1 MRVTRLNIAE
11 SEAGSSLVEMAIFLP
26 LLFLLL
32 SGVVDFGRA
41 YYLANEVAGAAHA
54 GAVYGSQDITDTTD
68 MVTAAKLNA
77 PDVSGINPTAS
88 WGCECSDG
96 THPSTSCTTTP
107 SCTSPASEV
116 YYATVTATATYTP
129 IMPWKGIGSSFTITR
144 SATMR
149 SASE

>member
-1 MRVTRLNIAE
+1 MRFERLNIA
-11 SEAGSSLVEMAIFLP
+11 SSQAGNSLVEVAFFLP

-32 SGVVDFGRA
+32 SGVVDFGRG

-68 MVTAAKLNA
+68 MITAAKLAA
-77 PDVSGINPTAS
+77 PDVSGLSPTAS

-96 THPSTSCTTTP
+96 TQSSASCTTTP
-107 SCTSPASEV
+107 ASCSANVV
-116 YYATVTATATYTP
+116 YYASVTVTATYTP